1 MNEIKKEDYTKI
13 LNRLFW
19 GLLLMF
25 LNISFSITI
34 QNVSYSIE
42 IAYFVGVIII
52 LVTLWK
58 YMNSNKTI
66 KILCYVLLGCIAFGV
81 LSLFTPLFVSN
92 DTLASVENIKQ
103 IISQENVTQG
113 DLNSLIDEILNI
125 KSAALLSI
133 ALSLVIDALP
143 MGATFYFSGL
153 LVKEIANSYK
163 LPTTTKAKRDSLL
176 CVVFLVLCEVLS
188 FVMFLSLFS
197 VIEQVRFNYEGVVF
211 LDGFYGAITSL
222 SLSSLVTIP
231 VAITYLVFIIK
242 LLVDINKVKMS
253 VSLAKED
260 DNVIDVVDSSN
271 CEESNKNDNEK

>member
-1 MNEIKKEDYTKI
+1 MNEIKKEDYVKI

-103 IISQENVTQG
+103 IVSQENVTQG

-163 LPTTTKAKRDSLL
+163 LPTATKAKRDSLL

-188 FVMFLSLFS
+188 FVMFLSLFN
-197 VIEQVRFNYEGVVF
+197 VIEQIRFNYEGVVF
-211 LDGFYGAITSL
+211 LDGFYAAITSL

-242 LLVDINKVKMS
+242 LLIDINKVKMS

-260 DNVIDVVDSSN
+260 DNVIDVDSSN
-271 CEESNKNDNEK
+271 YEESNKNDNEK

>member
-1 MNEIKKEDYTKI
+1 MNEIKKEDYVKI

-103 IISQENVTQG
+103 IVSQENVTQG

-125 KSAALLSI
+125 KSAALLAI

-163 LPTTTKAKRDSLL
+163 LPTATKAKRDSLL

-188 FVMFLSLFS
+188 FVMFLSLFN

-260 DNVIDVVDSSN
+260 DNVIDVDSSN

>member
-1 MNEIKKEDYTKI
+1 MNEIKKEDYVKI

-103 IISQENVTQG
+103 IVSQENLTQG

-163 LPTTTKAKRDSLL
+163 LPTATKAKRDSLL

-188 FVMFLSLFS
+188 FVMFLSLFN

-260 DNVIDVVDSSN
+260 DNVIDVDSSN
-271 CEESNKNDNEK
+271 YEESNKNDNEK

>member
-1 MNEIKKEDYTKI
+1 MNEIKKEDYVKI

-66 KILCYVLLGCIAFGV
+66 KILCYVLLGCIAFGL

-103 IISQENVTQG
+103 IVSQENVTQG

-163 LPTTTKAKRDSLL
+163 LPTATKAKRDSLL

-188 FVMFLSLFS
+188 FVMFLSLFN

-231 VAITYLVFIIK
+231 VAIAYLVFIIK

-260 DNVIDVVDSSN
+260 DNVIDVDSSN

>member
-1 MNEIKKEDYTKI
+1 MNEIKKEDYVKI

-103 IISQENVTQG
+103 IVSQENVTQG

-163 LPTTTKAKRDSLL
+163 LPTATKAKRDSLL

-188 FVMFLSLFS
+188 FVMFLSLFN

-260 DNVIDVVDSSN
+260 DNVIDVDSSN

>member
-1 MNEIKKEDYTKI
+1 MNEIKKEDYVKI

-103 IISQENVTQG
+103 IVSQENVTQG

-163 LPTTTKAKRDSLL
+163 LPTATKAKRDSLL

-188 FVMFLSLFS
+188 FVMFLSLFN
-197 VIEQVRFNYEGVVF
+197 VIEQIRFNYEGVVF
-211 LDGFYGAITSL
+211 LDGFYAAITSL

-260 DNVIDVVDSSN
+260 DNVIDVDSSN

>member
-1 MNEIKKEDYTKI
+1 MNEIKKEDYVKI

-163 LPTTTKAKRDSLL
+163 LPTATKAKRDSLL

-260 DNVIDVVDSSN
+260 DNVIDVDSSN
-271 CEESNKNDNEK
+271 YEESNKNDNEK

>member
-1 MNEIKKEDYTKI
+1 MNEIKKEDYVKI

-103 IISQENVTQG
+103 IISQENVTQEE
-113 DLNSLIDEILNI
+113 LNSLIDEILNI

-163 LPTTTKAKRDSLL
+163 LPTATKAKRDSLL

-188 FVMFLSLFS
+188 FVMFLSLFN

-242 LLVDINKVKMS
+242 LLIDINKVKMS

-260 DNVIDVVDSSN
+260 DNVIDVDSSN
-271 CEESNKNDNEK
+271 YEESNKNDNEK

>member
-1 MNEIKKEDYTKI
+1 MNEIKKEDYVKI

-103 IISQENVTQG
+103 IVSQENVTQG
-113 DLNSLIDEILNI
+113 DLNSFIDEILNI

-163 LPTTTKAKRDSLL
+163 LPTATKAKRDSLL

-188 FVMFLSLFS
+188 FVMFLSLFN

-260 DNVIDVVDSSN
+260 DNVIDVDSSN
-271 CEESNKNDNEK
+271 YEESNKNDNEK

>member
-1 MNEIKKEDYTKI
+1 MNEIKKEDYVKI

-103 IISQENVTQG
+103 IVSQENVTQG

-133 ALSLVIDALP
+133 ALSLVIDVLP

-163 LPTTTKAKRDSLL
+163 LPTATKAKRDSLL

-188 FVMFLSLFS
+188 FVMFLSLFN

-260 DNVIDVVDSSN
+260 DNVIDVDSSN
-271 CEESNKNDNEK
+271 YEESNKNDNEK

>member
-1 MNEIKKEDYTKI
+1 MNEIKKEDYVKI

-103 IISQENVTQG
+103 IVSQENVTQG

-163 LPTTTKAKRDSLL
+163 LPTATKAKRDSLL

-188 FVMFLSLFS
+188 FVMFLSLFN

-242 LLVDINKVKMS
+242 LLIDINKVKMS

-260 DNVIDVVDSSN
+260 DNVIDVDSSN
-271 CEESNKNDNEK
+271 YEESNKNDNEK

>member
-1 MNEIKKEDYTKI
+1 MNEIKKEDYVKI

-103 IISQENVTQG
+103 IVSQENVTQG
-113 DLNSLIDEILNI
+113 ELNSLIDEILNI

-163 LPTTTKAKRDSLL
+163 LPTATKAKRDSLL

-188 FVMFLSLFS
+188 FVMFLSLFN

-260 DNVIDVVDSSN
+260 DNVIDVDSSN

>member
-1 MNEIKKEDYTKI
+1 MNEIKKEDYVKI

-103 IISQENVTQG
+103 IVSQENVTQG

-133 ALSLVIDALP
+133 ALSLVIDVLP

-163 LPTTTKAKRDSLL
+163 LPTATKAKRDSLL

-188 FVMFLSLFS
+188 FVMFLSLFN

-260 DNVIDVVDSSN
+260 DNVIDVDSSN

>member
-1 MNEIKKEDYTKI
+1 MNEIKKEDYVKI

-103 IISQENVTQG
+103 IVSQENVTQG

-163 LPTTTKAKRDSLL
+163 LPTATKAKRDSLL

-188 FVMFLSLFS
+188 FVMFLSLFN
-197 VIEQVRFNYEGVVF
+197 VIEQIRFNYEGVVF

-242 LLVDINKVKMS
+242 LLIDINKVKMS

-260 DNVIDVVDSSN
+260 DNVIDVDSSN

>member
-1 MNEIKKEDYTKI
+1 MNEIKKEDYVKI

-103 IISQENVTQG
+103 IVSQENLTQG

-163 LPTTTKAKRDSLL
+163 LPTATKAKRDSLL

-188 FVMFLSLFS
+188 FVMFLSLFN

-260 DNVIDVVDSSN
+260 DNVIDVDSSN

>member
-1 MNEIKKEDYTKI
+1 MNEIKKEDYVKI

-103 IISQENVTQG
+103 IVSQENVTQG

-163 LPTTTKAKRDSLL
+163 LPTATKAKRDSLL

-188 FVMFLSLFS
+188 FVMFLSLFN
-197 VIEQVRFNYEGVVF
+197 VIEQIRFNYEGVVF

-260 DNVIDVVDSSN
+260 DNVIDVDSSN

>member
-1 MNEIKKEDYTKI
+1 MNEIKKEDYVKI

-103 IISQENVTQG
+103 IISQENVTQEE
-113 DLNSLIDEILNI
+113 LNSLIDEILNI

-163 LPTTTKAKRDSLL
+163 LPTATKAKRDSLL

-188 FVMFLSLFS
+188 FVMFLSLFN

-242 LLVDINKVKMS
+242 LLIDINKVKMS

-260 DNVIDVVDSSN
+260 DNVIDVDSSN

>member
-1 MNEIKKEDYTKI
+1 MNEIKKEDYVKI

-133 ALSLVIDALP
+133 ALSLVIDAIP

-163 LPTTTKAKRDSLL
+163 LPTATKAKRDSLL

-188 FVMFLSLFS
+188 FVMFLSLFN

-260 DNVIDVVDSSN
+260 DNVIDVDSSN
-271 CEESNKNDNEK
+271 YEESNKNDNEK